1 MARSKSGL
9 FLMELIIA
17 ICFFA
22 VASAICIQLF
32 AHAHNLSQR
41 SKGIQMAVINAQ
53 SVAEGFR
60 GLHGDVDSLA
70 NLWNV
75 QANDGRFV
83 AWFDDDW
90 AKISQNGRFEMVV
103 EIDTASVPAILDI
116 TVTDTMLETELYSA
130 RLRRYLNVRN

>member
-22 VASAICIQLF
+22 VASAICVQLF
-32 AHAHNLSQR
+32 AHAHSLSQR

-60 GLHGDVDSLA
+60 GLGGDVDALA
-70 NLWNV
+70 GLWQV
-75 QANDGRFV
+75 LAVNDGFT

-90 AKISQNGRFEMVV
+90 TNVAYSSRFRMDVAV
-103 EIDTASVPAILDI
+103 NAAAVPAIIDI
-116 TVTDTMLETELYSA
+116 NITDTVLETVLYATS
-130 RLRRYLNVRN
+130 LSRYLGR

>member
-22 VASAICIQLF
+22 VASAICVQLF
-32 AHAHNLSQR
+32 AHAHTLSQR

-60 GLHGDVDSLA
+60 GLEGDVDALA
-70 NLWNV
+70 GLWQV
-75 QANDGRFV
+75 SANDDGFV

-90 AKISQNGRFEMVV
+90 ANVPVSARFRMDVAV
-103 EIDTASVPAILDI
+103 DILAVPATIEIYVFD
-116 TVTDTMLETELYSA
+116 TVLESELFST
-130 RLRRYLNVRN
+130 RLSRYLGR

>member
-22 VASAICIQLF
+22 FSSAICVQLF
-32 AHAHNLSQR
+32 AHAHTLSQR

-60 GLHGDVDSLA
+60 GLGGDIEALA
-70 NLWNV
+70 GLWQV
-75 QANDGRFV
+75 SANDGSFV

-90 AKISQNGRFEMVV
+90 ATVTYSARFRMDV
-103 EIDTASVPAILDI
+103 EVDVSAIPAII
-116 TVTDTMLETELYSA
+116 QVNVTDTVLETELFST
-130 RLRRYLNVRN
+130 RFKRYIGR

>member
-22 VASAICIQLF
+22 VSSAICVQLF
-32 AHAHNLSQR
+32 AHAHTLSQR
-41 SKGIQMAVINAQ
+41 SKGIQMAVLNAQ

-60 GLHGDVDSLA
+60 GLEGDVEALA
-70 NLWNV
+70 NLWQV
-75 QANDGRFV
+75 SANDGSFV

-90 AKISQNGRFEMVV
+90 ANVTHSSRFRMAVV
-103 EIDTASVPAILDI
+103 IDVLAVPATINI
-116 TVTDTMLETELYSA
+116 NITDTVLETELYSV
-130 RLRRYLNVRN
+130 RLSRYMGRY

>member
-22 VASAICIQLF
+22 VSSAICVQLF
-32 AHAHNLSQR
+32 AHAHTLSQR
-41 SKGIQMAVINAQ
+41 SKGIQMAVLNAQ

-60 GLHGDVDSLA
+60 GLEGDVEALA
-70 NLWNV
+70 RLWQV
-75 QANDGRFV
+75 SANDGSFI

-90 AKISQNGRFEMVV
+90 ANVYHNSRFRMAVD
-103 EIDTASVPAILDI
+103 IDVTAVPAIIQID
-116 TVTDTMLETELYSA
+116 VTDTVLGIELYA
-130 RLRRYLNVRN
+130 TRLLRYIGGH

>member
-22 VASAICIQLF
+22 VASAIFVQLF
-32 AHAHNLSQR
+32 AHAFTLSQR
-41 SKGIQMAVINAQ
+41 SKGIQMAVMNAQ

-60 GLHGDVDSLA
+60 GLEGDIDTLA
-70 NLWNV
+70 SFWR
-75 QANDGRFV
+75 ASASDGGFV

-90 AKISQNGRFEMVV
+90 ANVAHNSRFRMAV
-103 EIDTASVPAILDI
+103 EVDLLTVPATIDI
-116 TVTDTMLETELYSA
+116 NVTDTMFDTELYST
-130 RLRRYLNVRN
+130 RLRRYLGR